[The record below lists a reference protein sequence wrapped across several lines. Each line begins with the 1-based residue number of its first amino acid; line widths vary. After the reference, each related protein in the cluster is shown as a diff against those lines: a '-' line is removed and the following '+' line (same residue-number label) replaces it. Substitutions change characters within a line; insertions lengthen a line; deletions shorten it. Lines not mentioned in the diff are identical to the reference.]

1 MASTPM
7 DLDMPDSSPTT
18 VNANAIGNPASSL
31 NITRTLGSSVPSTTA
46 ISDVIAQF
54 RPTKVFPMS
63 TRVTPQGEKTVIR
76 AASVCAALP
85 GPSSSAFAS
94 ASAPAAATAKS
105 TNPVSSALGD
115 DGKSEDD
122 RIVRGRQSD
131 TSQLFKRDDAKD
143 GRAQQQQRH
152 VLSLDYDDPGE
163 LLMTSESDETIQ
175 IYKVREGQHDKMLL
189 SKKYGVKL
197 AKFTHASSGIIY
209 ASTKQNGRDPN
220 PSSSLS
226 EFRFSSRV
234 VELVAN
240 TGDSF
245 TDAIRYLTTHDNA
258 FLRYFEGHEAP
269 VTCLEMHPGNDDF
282 ISCSKDGTVRLWN
295 AGTRNAYGLLYL
307 TQPYITAFDPSGQV
321 FAVGCVASGMV
332 LLYDHRK
339 FDKAPFAEFDVV
351 EACHMVDP
359 NHVMSGWTKL
369 EFANDGRSI
378 LLGTKGGGHF
388 LLDSFNGN
396 LKAYLRRPEG
406 SNRSSRLAAGE
417 EYSANGNSGG
427 PSVEGSGDC
436 CFTSDGRYVIGGTK
450 KGVVVWDTLTQVGE
464 NKVLDPTHT
473 IEPQQAQE
481 AAVVAWNP
489 RFNFLTTADQD
500 VVFWLPDPEA

>member
-7 DLDMPDSSPTT
+7 DLDMPDSSPAT

-31 NITRTLGSSVPSTTA
+31 NITRTLGSNVPSTTA

-63 TRVTPQGEKTVIR
+63 TRVKPQGKKTVIR

-85 GPSSSAFAS
+85 TSSPSAIAS
-94 ASAPAAATAKS
+94 ASTSAAATAKS
-105 TNPVSSALGD
+105 TNLVSSTLGD
-115 DGKSEDD
+115 DGKFQDD
-122 RIVRGRQSD
+122 HTVRGQQSD

-143 GRAQQQQRH
+143 GRAQQQRH

-209 ASTKQNGRDPN
+209 ASTKQN
-220 PSSSLS
+220 
-226 EFRFSSRV
+226 
-234 VELVAN
+234 
-240 TGDSF
+240 
-245 TDAIRYLTTHDNA
+245 DAIRYLTTHDNA

-351 EACHMVDP
+351 EACHMVDA

-417 EYSANGNSGG
+417 EYSVNGNSGG

-450 KGVVVWDTLTQVGE
+450 KGIVVWDTLSQVGE

-500 VVFWLPDPEA
+500 VMFWLPDPEA